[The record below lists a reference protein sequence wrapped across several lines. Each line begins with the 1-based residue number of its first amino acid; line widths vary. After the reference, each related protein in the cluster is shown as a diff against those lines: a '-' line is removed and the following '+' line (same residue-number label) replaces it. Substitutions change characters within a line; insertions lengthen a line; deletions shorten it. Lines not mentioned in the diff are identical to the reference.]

1 MIGIIYSAPQIQVI
15 EFGTETREE
24 NFFEIQPNLGESES
38 QDFSIC
44 FRCKF
49 WTWGTKI
56 IFDTNE
62 MFFALRYYKN
72 KVGELVFE
80 NQPYIKFSTTALKV
94 SPTIWNSFCIIYNSI
109 IANVTFVVNNQK
121 ESNNQNISRDEI
133 KSLKSK
139 IMIGGSQHYSTIYR
153 FSGQISDFNIW
164 DRSLNET
171 EVTAFMSTCSGV
183 KAIKHFHLLLILLQ
197 NKLKCLFMVNCVRS
211 VQNLQSLGTC
221 LN

>member
-1 MIGIIYSAPQIQVI
+1 MIGIIYSTPQVQVI
-15 EFGTETREE
+15 EFGTENREE
-24 NFFEIQPNLGESES
+24 NFFEIQSNPGESES

-62 MFFALRYYKN
+62 MFFALRDYKN

-80 NQPYIKFSTTALKV
+80 NQQNMIFSTTALKV

-109 IANVTFVVNNQK
+109 IANVTFVINNQK
-121 ESNNQNISRDEI
+121 ESNNQNISKDEI

-139 IMIGGSQHYSTIYR
+139 IMIGGSYHYSTYFR
-153 FSGQISDFNIW
+153 FSGQIRDFNIW
-164 DRSLNET
+164 DRTLDET
-171 EVTAFMSTCSGV
+171 QVTAFMSTCSGV
-183 KAIKHFHLLLILLQ
+183 KAIK
-197 NKLKCLFMVNCVRS
+197 LFFFMADVVAK
-211 VQNLQSLGTC
+211 
-221 LN
+221 

>member
-24 NFFEIQPNLGESES
+24 NFFEIQPNPGESES

-49 WTWGTKI
+49 WTWGPKV

-62 MFFALRYYKN
+62 MVFALREYKSKLGDFYLKN
-72 KVGELVFE
+72 SPK
-80 NQPYIKFSTTALKV
+80 IKFSIVALKV
-94 SPTIWNSFCIIYNSI
+94 SPNIWNSFCIIYNSTI
-109 IANVTFVVNNQK
+109 TSVMIVINNQK
-121 ESNNQNISRDEI
+121 ESHNHSVQRDEME
-133 KSLKSK
+133 SLKSK
-139 IMIGGSQHYSTIYR
+139 IMIGSYKDFR

-164 DRSLNET
+164 DRTLDET

-183 KAIKHFHLLLILLQ
+183 KVIKRFFFITDVVA
-197 NKLKCLFMVNCVRS
+197 K
-211 VQNLQSLGTC
+211 
-221 LN
+221 

>member
-1 MIGIIYSAPQIQVI
+1 MIGIIYSTPHIQVI

-56 IFDTNE
+56 IFDTNK
-62 MFFALRYYKN
+62 MFFALRDFKT
-72 KVGELVFE
+72 KLGILVFK
-80 NQPYIKFSTTALKV
+80 NQTDIQFSSRALEV

-109 IANVTFVVNNQK
+109 IANVTFVINNQK
-121 ESNNQNISRDEI
+121 ESNNQNISKDEI

-164 DRSLNET
+164 DRTLNET

-183 KAIKHFHLLLILLQ
+183 KAIKLFSLLLMLLQ
-197 NKLKCLFMVNCVRS
+197 NKLKSMASC
-211 VQNLQSLGTC
+211 
-221 LN
+221 